1 MIKSNAMWIFISF
14 ILLIV
19 FSCSRLSDE
28 KLFEKAKKFED
39 TQKFSEAVSQYEKC
53 ADLYPQSP
61 LTAEALYRAG
71 LVYINSLSDL
81 EKGIS
86 SFKRVFNEYSESNF
100 AALSQFM
107 VGFIYA
113 NTVSDTAQARI
124 EYNAF
129 LQKYPN
135 HELASSVEWEL
146 KYLGKDINNIP
157 ELSSIKDEN

>member
-1 MIKSNAMWIFISF
+1 MKKMFTICFSF
-14 ILLIV
+14 CFVLLIF
-19 FSCSRLSDE
+19 FSCGKPSDQE
-28 KLFEKAKKFED
+28 LIEKAKEFED
-39 TQKFSEAVSQYEKC
+39 KQNFSEAVVQYEKC
-53 ADLYPQSP
+53 AELYPQSL

-71 LVYINSLSDL
+71 LVYINALSDL
-81 EKGIS
+81 PKGIS
-86 SFKRVFNEYSESNF
+86 SFKRVVDEYPENNY

-135 HELASSVEWEL
+135 HELASSVKWEL

-157 ELSSIKDEN
+157 ELSSIKNEN